1 MSEQLNQCKE
11 LGRKHFAKINAMSS
25 RWKNRFIPAYIRTHL
40 YVPYYLVEVD
50 GEQVLYVIQYPLHG
64 GRVEFLPLARGTIPE
79 GPS

>member
-1 MSEQLNQCKE
+1 MLDQLQLGKE
-11 LGRKHFAKINAMSS
+11 LGRKHFAQINAMSS

-64 GRVEFLPLARGTIPE
+64 GRVSFLPLVRGAIPE